1 MNKIFL
7 CLAVLIILPRWSVA
21 GEDASSYLEPIEKK
35 YAGLKDYTADV
46 MVHFDLETFKAPDM
60 EAKIYYKAPDKIKVK
75 SKRVIFFPKEGG
87 HFNPALFK
95 EKDYEIKVIEI
106 LADAGKNA
114 VRLRLT
120 PKVMKRNLKRLIL
133 TIDTDRNIIPEME
146 VIQLDGRRMKA
157 VIEYGKSDG
166 FDLPTHIKLNI
177 VIPKYETEGVMEF
190 DQWVKKPKQVSGTI
204 EMTYSTYIVNSGF
217 RFDFFKDSRPS
228 RDR

>member
-1 MNKIFL
+1 LKKIFL
-7 CLAVLIILPRWSVA
+7 CLVVLILLPRWSGA
-21 GEDASSYLEPIEKK
+21 QGDDFHYLEPIEKK

-60 EAKIYYKAPDKIKVK
+60 EAKIYYKAPDKIRVE

-95 EKDYEIKVIEI
+95 EKDYEIKVLKI
-106 LADAGKNA
+106 LPDAGKNT

-146 VIQLDGRRMKA
+146 VIQLDGRKMKA

-166 FDLPTHIKLNI
+166 FDLPTHIKLKI
-177 VIPKYETEGVMEF
+177 AIPSYETEGVKEF
-190 DQWVKKPKQVSGTI
+190 DQWVKKPKEVSGTI
-204 EMTYSTYIVNSGF
+204 EMTYSNYIVNSGF
-217 RFDFFKDSRPS
+217 KFDFFKDSRPS
-228 RDR
+228 RER